1 VLTFDQEWHREGSA
15 VEGPS
20 TLRTNARLSIQCCSD
35 GKYSVDDLL
44 AVSARRVR
52 WVWPLPMQAPAG
64 EPQMRNDARADQ
76 PARLDGDLQSTMPPQ
91 AEADVVGE
99 VFVAVARV
107 EHCPRLQQERKQNN
121 RK

>member
-1 VLTFDQEWHREGSA
+1 
-15 VEGPS
+15 
-20 TLRTNARLSIQCCSD
+20 
-35 GKYSVDDLL
+35 
-44 AVSARRVR
+44 
-52 WVWPLPMQAPAG
+52 
-64 EPQMRNDARADQ
+64 
-76 PARLDGDLQSTMPPQ
+76 MPPQ